1 MMSCVVCRYGSP
13 STAMK
18 DYQEFA
24 QWFLPTFS
32 GHLSCALISLHN
44 FTRVYVEFC
53 INETQSLIG
62 KSREYEEE
70 WQSIQT
76 SDVHEAFQPEAEVLT
91 HETETST
98 S

>member
-1 MMSCVVCRYGSP
+1 MRHS
-13 STAMK
+13 
-18 DYQEFA
+18 
-24 QWFLPTFS
+24 
-32 GHLSCALISLHN
+32 HLLGN
-44 FTRVYVEFC
+44 P
-53 INETQSLIG
+53 G
-62 KSREYEEE
+62 EYEEE